1 MKDKMNTASTDITSK
16 LSTISSNF
24 TNKLQGLISTVQSKM
39 SAVYN
44 AMNGQNW
51 ASIGSNIVSGMVNGM
66 NSGWSWLQQQAT
78 SIAQNTLNAVKK
90 VLKIKSPSK
99 VFEDEVGVM
108 IDRGLALGIEDEA
121 NVPIKAMSDIAN
133 SLTDTAIGTLQGPSI
148 ASGSI
153 LPTQIASSIA
163 KSDAGTETEAISLND
178 LISMVRDIR
187 NDQQDLLETL
197 IQVVQN
203 KNFSLTPNA
212 ATGRVISQAIKQ
224 YQGVTG

>member
-1 MKDKMNTASTDITSK
+1 M
-16 LSTISSNF
+16 
-24 TNKLQGLISTVQSKM
+24 
-39 SAVYN
+39 YN

-51 ASIGSNIVSGMVNGM
+51 ASIGVNMVSGIIAGL
-66 NSGWSWLQQQAT
+66 NSAWSWLASSVS
-78 SIAQNTLNAVKK
+78 SIASRALSTAKK
-90 VLKIKSPSK
+90 VLGIRSPST
-99 VFEDEVGVM
+99 VFRDEVGAM
-108 IDRGLALGIEDEA
+108 IDEGLALGIENEA
-121 NVPIKAMSDIAN
+121 QVPLQAMSDIAN
-133 SLTDTAIGTLQGPSI
+133 SLTDTAIGALQGPSI
-148 ASGSI
+148 ASGSV

-163 KSDAGTETEAISLND
+163 KSDVGTETEAISLND